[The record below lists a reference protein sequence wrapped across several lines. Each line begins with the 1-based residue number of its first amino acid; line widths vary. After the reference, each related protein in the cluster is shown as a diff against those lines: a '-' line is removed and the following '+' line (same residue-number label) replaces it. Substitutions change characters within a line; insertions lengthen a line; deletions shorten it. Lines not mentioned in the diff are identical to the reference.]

1 MNIKRILLSA
11 VLSAGMLISS
21 AGCSGKS
28 GNSGNIGDIT
38 FADGDKIA
46 VIEIKDYGTMKAK
59 LFPDIAPVG
68 VENFIKLT
76 ESGYYNG
83 LKIHRVVK
91 DNVIQGGSLYG
102 DGTGG
107 SAAYTGDDSTA
118 SDSSSAATTFPI
130 EVNENARNFYGAL
143 GYVADQYGQNAVQFY
158 IINNKEPQNI
168 LDTDA
173 SKVQSEADALAS
185 EAAEATWEASSSKAK
200 VNSYQQS
207 YYSNNAKMLT
217 SKNNAGLKYAQVGG
231 IYAYDGAYTVF
242 GQVYEGL
249 DVLDK
254 ISEVNVTT
262 NAQGEKSMPIED
274 IVICSVTIETYTT
287 STAEAENESGSK
299 TSKPSAQQNSAA
311 QPTKDST
318 AESTGTGEAGT
329 TAPSAEST
337 RTAEVTPQTAESSIS
352 TIDTTEA

>member
-11 VLSAGMLISS
+11 VLSAGMLLSS

-28 GNSGNIGDIT
+28 GNSGNVGDISLT
-38 FADGDKIA
+38 DGDKIA

-59 LFPDIAPVG
+59 LFPDIAPIG
-68 VENFIKLT
+68 VENFIELA

-107 SAAYTGDDSTA
+107 APAYAGENKNAKNAESNSEPA
-118 SDSSSAATTFPI
+118 ESFPV
-130 EVNENARNFYGAL
+130 EVSENARNFYGAL

-158 IINNKEPQNI
+158 IINNKNPQNI
-168 LDTDA
+168 LDTDS
-173 SKVQSEADALAS
+173 SKVQSQADALAS
-185 EAAEATWEASSSKAK
+185 EAGEATWEASSSKAK
-200 VNSYQQS
+200 ENAYQQS

-217 SKNNAGLKYAQVGG
+217 SKNGAGLKYAKVGG
-231 IYAYDGAYTVF
+231 VYAYDGAYTVF

-254 ISEVNVTT
+254 LSDVTVKT
-262 NAQGEKSMPIED
+262 NAQGEKSMPVED
-274 IVICSVTIETYTT
+274 IVISSITIETFKASTAEAESDTPGSKPETSGT
-287 STAEAENESGSK
+287 STAEAAPGTAHS
-299 TSKPSAQQNSAA
+299 TSEAA
-311 QPTKDST
+311 
-318 AESTGTGEAGT
+318 A
-329 TAPSAEST
+329 
-337 RTAEVTPQTAESSIS
+337 PQTAEAESKTQTADAPIA
-352 TIDTTEA
+352 TIDTVDSPVPQ

>member
-21 AGCSGKS
+21 VGCSGKS

-68 VENFIKLT
+68 VENFIKLA

-107 SAAYTGDDSTA
+107 YAAYTGEDSTA
-118 SDSSSAATTFPI
+118 SGSSSAATTFPV

-143 GYVADQYGQNAVQFY
+143 GYVADQYGQNSVQFY

-168 LDTDA
+168 LGTDA
-173 SKVQSEADALAS
+173 SKVQSQADALAS
-185 EAAEATWEASSSKAK
+185 EAAEATWEASSDK

-262 NAQGEKSMPIED
+262 NAQGEKSMPITD
-274 IVICSVTIETYTT
+274 IVISSVTIETYKT
-287 STAEAENESGSK
+287 STAEAESESGSK

-311 QPTKDST
+311 QPTKGST
-318 AESTGTGEAGT
+318 AESSGTGEAGT

>member
-68 VENFIKLT
+68 VENFIKLA

-118 SDSSSAATTFPI
+118 SDSSSAATTFPV

-262 NAQGEKSMPIED
+262 NAQGEKSMPITD
-274 IVICSVTIETYTT
+274 IVISSVTIETYKT
-287 STAEAENESGSK
+287 STAEAESESGSK

-311 QPTKDST
+311 QQTKDST
-318 AESTGTGEAGT
+318 AESTGTGDAGT
-329 TAPSAEST
+329 TAQSAEST
-337 RTAEVTPQTAESSIS
+337 RTAEVTPQSAESSIS

>member
-1 MNIKRILLSA
+1 MLSLLSA
-11 VLSAGMLISS
+11 
-21 AGCSGKS
+21 SG
-28 GNSGNIGDIT
+28 
-38 FADGDKIA
+38 
-46 VIEIKDYGTMKAK
+46 
-59 LFPDIAPVG
+59 
-68 VENFIKLT
+68 
-76 ESGYYNG
+76 
-83 LKIHRVVK
+83 
-91 DNVIQGGSLYG
+91 
-102 DGTGG
+102 
-107 SAAYTGDDSTA
+107 
-118 SDSSSAATTFPI
+118 SSSAATTFPV

-143 GYVADQYGQNAVQFY
+143 GYVADQYGQNSVQFY

-168 LDTDA
+168 LGTDA
-173 SKVQSEADALAS
+173 SKVQSQADALAS
-185 EAAEATWEASSSKAK
+185 EAAEATWEASSDKAK

-262 NAQGEKSMPIED
+262 NAQGEKSMPITD
-274 IVICSVTIETYTT
+274 IVISSVTIETYKT
-287 STAEAENESGSK
+287 STAEAESESGSK
-299 TSKPSAQQNSAA
+299 TSKPGAQQNSAA

-329 TAPSAEST
+329 TAQSAEST

>member
-68 VENFIKLT
+68 VENFIKLA

-118 SDSSSAATTFPI
+118 SDSSSAATTFPV

-262 NAQGEKSMPIED
+262 NAQGEKSMPITD
-274 IVICSVTIETYTT
+274 IVISSVTIETYKT

-311 QPTKDST
+311 QQTKDST
-318 AESTGTGEAGT
+318 AESTGTGDAGT
-329 TAPSAEST
+329 TAQSAEST

>member
-68 VENFIKLT
+68 VENFIKLA

-118 SDSSSAATTFPI
+118 SDSTSAATTFPV

-262 NAQGEKSMPIED
+262 NAQGEKSMPITD
-274 IVICSVTIETYTT
+274 IVISSVTIETYKT
-287 STAEAENESGSK
+287 STAEAENESGS
-299 TSKPSAQQNSAA
+299 
-311 QPTKDST
+311 
-318 AESTGTGEAGT
+318 
-329 TAPSAEST
+329 
-337 RTAEVTPQTAESSIS
+337 SIS
-352 TIDTTEA
+352 TIDTTEE

>member
-68 VENFIKLT
+68 VENFIKLA

-107 SAAYTGDDSTA
+107 SAAYTGEDSTA
-118 SDSSSAATTFPI
+118 SGSSSAATTFPV

-143 GYVADQYGQNAVQFY
+143 GYVADQYGQNSVQFY

-168 LDTDA
+168 LGTDA
-173 SKVQSEADALAS
+173 SKVQSQADALAS
-185 EAAEATWEASSSKAK
+185 EAAEATWEASSDKAK

-274 IVICSVTIETYTT
+274 IVISSVTIETYTT

-299 TSKPSAQQNSAA
+299 TSKPSSQQNSAA
-311 QPTKDST
+311 QPTKGST
-318 AESTGTGEAGT
+318 AESSGTGEAVT

-337 RTAEVTPQTAESSIS
+337 RTAEVTPLTAESSIS

>member
-68 VENFIKLT
+68 VENFIKLA

-107 SAAYTGDDSTA
+107 SAAYTGEDSTA
-118 SDSSSAATTFPI
+118 SGSSSAATTFPV

-143 GYVADQYGQNAVQFY
+143 GYVADQYGQNSVQFY

-168 LDTDA
+168 LNTDA

-299 TSKPSAQQNSAA
+299 TSKPSAQQNSTA
-311 QPTKDST
+311 QPTNDPT

-337 RTAEVTPQTAESSIS
+337 RTSEVTPQTAESSIS

>member
-68 VENFIKLT
+68 VENFIKLA

-118 SDSSSAATTFPI
+118 SDSSSAATTFPV

-262 NAQGEKSMPIED
+262 NAQGEKSMPITD
-274 IVICSVTIETYTT
+274 IVISSVTIETYKT

-318 AESTGTGEAGT
+318 AESTGTGDAGT
-329 TAPSAEST
+329 TAQSAEST